1 VEAHEEEQD
10 LPARERD
17 ITNPADDPT
26 EFGSAGETPR
36 ASENVT
42 SPLDE
47 GPAIQIS
54 ETMVRPS
61 GQPPPPPPTESADS
75 TMQLQQMLQGFF

>member
-1 VEAHEEEQD
+1 VEAHEEDQD

-17 ITNPADDPT
+17 TTNPADGPT
-26 EFGSAGETPR
+26 EFGSAGETPGP
-36 ASENVT
+36 SENVT

-47 GPAIQIS
+47 GQAIQIS

-61 GQPPPPPPTESADS
+61 GQAPPESADS
-75 TMQLQQMLQGFF
+75 TMQL